1 MPADYNLPPLDDKI
15 DQDIMAAAIALARQG
30 AEAGEVPM
38 GAVVVVDGEVIGQGF
53 NQALGAQ
60 DPTAHAEI
68 VALRQACRQAGNYRL
83 PGATIYVTLEPCLM
97 CVGAMVHARISRLV
111 YGATDPKVGAVRL
124 AAELADRHA
133 LNHRFA
139 VTGGVLGDEAG
150 ALLRDYFKLRR
161 DKGGGGD
168 V

>member
-1 MPADYNLPPLDDKI
+1 M
-15 DQDIMAAAIALARQG
+15 DQDMMAAAVALARQG
-30 AEAGEVPM
+30 GAAGEVPM
-38 GAVVVVDGEVIGQGF
+38 GAVVVVDGTVIGEGF

-83 PGATIYVTLEPCLM
+83 PGATVYVTLEPCLM
-97 CVGAMVHARISRLV
+97 CVGAMVHARIARLV
-111 YGATDPKVGAVRL
+111 YAAADPKVGAVRL

-139 VTGGVLGDEAG
+139 VTGGVLAEEAG
-150 ALLRDYFKLRR
+150 VLLRDYFKSRR
-161 DKGGGGD
+161 NSGG
-168 V
+168 VNSI

>member
-1 MPADYNLPPLDDKI
+1 M
-15 DQDIMAAAIALARQG
+15 DQDMMAQALALARQG

-38 GAVVVVDGEVIGQGF
+38 GAVVVVRGEVIGQGF
-53 NQALGAQ
+53 NKPLGAQ

-83 PGATIYVTLEPCLM
+83 PGATVYVTLEPCLM

-111 YGATDPKVGAVRL
+111 YGAADPKVGAVRL
-124 AAELADRHA
+124 AAELADRRA

-150 ALLRDYFKLRR
+150 ALLQDYFKIRR
-161 DKGGGGD
+161 DKDGGSD

>member
-1 MPADYNLPPLDDKI
+1 M
-15 DQDIMAAAIALARQG
+15 DQDMMAQALALARQG

-38 GAVVVVDGEVIGQGF
+38 GAVVVVRGEVIGQGF
-53 NQALGAQ
+53 NQPLGAQ

-83 PGATIYVTLEPCLM
+83 PGATVYVTLEPCLM

-111 YGATDPKVGAVRL
+111 YGAADPKVGAVRL
-124 AAELADRHA
+124 AAELADRHT

-150 ALLRDYFKLRR
+150 ALLRDYFKIRR
-161 DKGGGGD
+161 DRGGGSD